1 MKITTEGQ
9 AASVS
14 DSFPFFYLPFE
25 SKGTLF
31 YLRLY
36 LFSLLETS
44 SLHLMEVKV
53 SHRQPPFPDSVFPP
67 PALQTLP
74 SLKSHFL
81 WISFPCEVSEN

>member
-14 DSFPFFYLPFE
+14 DSFPLFYLPFE

-53 SHRQPPFPDSVFPP
+53 SHRQPPF
-67 PALQTLP
+67 LTRC
-74 SLKSHFL
+74 SLHLLFKL
-81 WISFPCEVSEN
+81 CLL